1 MGLVKRDISRNISL
15 KAQISSKLSKQ
26 LLDKFLETIRIESQS
41 NSVKISN
48 FGTFYFHKT
57 PERIGRNPL
66 TKEEFTIKKRSKLVF
81 KASNN
86 IKKFFN

>member
-1 MGLVKRDISRNISL
+1 MGLAKRDISRNISL
-15 KAQISSKLSKQ
+15 KAQISLKLSKQ
-26 LLDKFLETIRIESQS
+26 LLDKFLETVRIESQS

-57 PERIGRNPL
+57 PERIGRNPM